1 MSPHHLTLSLAASV
15 VAGFAPDGQRVVR
28 AGDRRPGA
36 GAAPAGARRGPVMP
50 GPRVPVAG

>member
-28 AGDRRPGA
+28 AGDRRPTA
-36 GAAPAGARRGPVMP
+36 GAAPAGARRGPVVP
-50 GPRVPVAG
+50 RPRVPVAG